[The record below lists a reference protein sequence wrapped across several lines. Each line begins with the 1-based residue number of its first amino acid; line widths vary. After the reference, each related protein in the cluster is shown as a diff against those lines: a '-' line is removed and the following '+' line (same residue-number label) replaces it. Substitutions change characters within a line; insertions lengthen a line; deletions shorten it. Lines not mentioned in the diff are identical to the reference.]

1 MGIVSCGA
9 SGRAPLRTLL
19 ALLSALAAGAI
30 APVAIPSAAK
40 AQERVALVIGNGDY
54 KHGPRVPALKNP
66 VNDASD
72 IAAALGRMGFTVI
85 SGINLDKQGM
95 EDRIREFSNKLSQAT
110 TKVALFYYAGH
121 GIQINDKNYLLHV
134 DARAND
140 IKQLDLD
147 AITLDTVLRQMENY
161 DRANLIFLDACRDN
175 PFADLPQDDKTR
187 AIRVARTGLA
197 LIDSGAGLFISFAA
211 APNRRALDSDGTRN
225 SPFTAA
231 LLRHLEAPGLDIA
244 RIQTRVVNDVFDAT
258 NRFQVPWSHSS
269 LRREVIL
276 TAALPEA
283 QIGGIAG
290 SVSPRTTPRPD
301 TRVDTRVDYAAE
313 CDEEAGYRDD
323 PDRPQTNGHRAYRD
337 IDPQK
342 ALRICRLARDN
353 SPSPVVERR
362 MRLQIGRALAARGR
376 DEALRGDHAAARRS
390 FAEAEQEWRRA
401 ADMNSGHAYNVL
413 ASYLQGSFS
422 INTPSGAFVPA
433 APDFK
438 EAFRYYK
445 RAADLDNPHG
455 LINAGIVL
463 IGLDSRFPDLVD
475 DRRGRLYLER
485 ARKLGLPRAY
495 YAIGHSMILGLGY
508 EKNEREAMRH
518 LGVAYC
524 KDNGQAKQFF
534 DRNSNYQK
542 PQCSGDAYVDTF
554 ANPVAAK
561 RPEAIRANP
570 AGQSCDRLAAN
581 PTDPRKP
588 IAVEGV
594 PYNSLREQADEAIR
608 VCQQAIAAEPGELR
622 YRYQLGRAL
631 QFRDRPRAFDIHKEL
646 ARRGYAAA
654 FDNLGWMYFADRS
667 NPQEAVRQFIAGAQA
682 GDADAM
688 VSLGE
693 MISRGHFS
701 PSNPAEA
708 KLFLFRRAAE
718 LGHPNGARA
727 YELELSLMAGAQARF
742 ADNNRLRQQVSQ
754 FFQSVLGVTIR

>member
-19 ALLSALAAGAI
+19 AGLAGLALGAI
-30 APVAIPSAAK
+30 APAAIPSAAN
-40 AQERVALVIGNGDY
+40 AQERVALVIGNGGY
-54 KHGPRVPALKNP
+54 HKEPRIAPLDNP

-72 IAAALGRMGFTVI
+72 IAAALRRMGFSVI
-85 SGINLDKQGM
+85 TGIDLDKRDM
-95 EDRIREFSNKLSQAT
+95 ELRIREFSDKLKQDT

-121 GIQINDKNYLLHV
+121 GVQVADKNYLLPV
-134 DARAND
+134 DARVKEID
-140 IKQLDLD
+140 QLELD
-147 AITLDTVLRQMENY
+147 AITLDTVLRQMENF
-161 DRANLIFLDACRDN
+161 DRANLIFLDACRNN
-175 PFADLPQDDKTR
+175 PFADLPRGPKSR
-187 AIRVARTGLA
+187 AIKVARAGLA
-197 LIDSGAGLFISFAA
+197 HVDSGAGLFISFAA
-211 APNRRALDSDGTRN
+211 TPNQVALDGEGQRN

-231 LLRHLEAPGLDIA
+231 LLKHIETPGAGITK
-244 RIQTRVVNDVFDAT
+244 IQANVVKEVWEKT
-258 NRFQVPWSHSS
+258 KQSQRPWLHSS
-269 LRREVIL
+269 LGDEGIL
-276 TAALPEA
+276 VAAPPPP
-283 QIGGIAG
+283 QIGTGNPE
-290 SVSPRTTPRPD
+290 SPRPRTTPEI
-301 TRVDTRVDYAAE
+301 VTRVDYAAE

-353 SPSPVVERR
+353 TSSTVVERR
-362 MRLQIGRALAARGR
+362 MRLQIGRALAARGK
-376 DEALRGDHAAARRS
+376 DEALRGDLAAARRS

-401 ADMNSGHAYNVL
+401 ADLNSGHAYNVL

-433 APDFK
+433 VPNYK

-463 IGLDSRFPDLVD
+463 IGLDSRFPDLID
-475 DRRGRLYLER
+475 ERRGRLYLER
-485 ARKLGLPRAY
+485 ARKLGNPRAY
-495 YAIGHSMILGLGY
+495 YAIGHSMVLGLGY

-534 DRNSNYQK
+534 DRNRNYQK
-542 PQCSGDAYVDTF
+542 PQCSGDTYVDTF

-631 QFRDRPRAFDIHKEL
+631 QFRDRPRAFDIHQEL